1 MVAEEMTMRLT
12 KLSLV
17 FLVVLQGCF
26 YSPWE
31 SLRYEAVHCPKSHA
45 AAEVALVGGVPSLP
59 YIEVAK
65 DIPPDRYESFKIG
78 EIMCSVMLVA
88 SGYYQQERG
97 PYTVWLSLSE
107 LCTPRSPGKAIKVKS
122 VLIRRS
128 GTTLWRQNEFFLR
141 LDQNNEVN
149 RRIVAFGDRK
159 MLLPDVLN
167 PKDGK
172 IVSVEVTIE
181 SEIGSERTIVF
192 DFRPKVEKG
201 KAQTLG

>member
-1 MVAEEMTMRLT
+1 MRLM
-12 KLSLV
+12 KLAFV

-45 AAEVALVGGVPSLP
+45 AAEVALVGGAPSLR

-78 EIMCSVMLVA
+78 EVMCSVMLVA
-88 SGYYQQERG
+88 SGSYQQERG
-97 PYTVWLSLSE
+97 PYTVWLLLSE
-107 LCTPRSPGKAIKVKS
+107 LCTPRSPDKAIKVKS

-192 DFRPKVEKG
+192 NFRPKVEKG
-201 KAQTLG
+201 KTQTLG